1 MKHFRKLTAFTL
13 VLMIMFC
20 ACLVIPA
27 AEAVDKSAV
36 TVKITFDKSSY
47 AAGSTITASYS
58 VSGGSGSYKDMYY
71 YCYSIDNGFDIN
83 IKEGS
88 LSAASG
94 KITFTVKIGQQA
106 RVHIDGYDSRGLQFY
121 GDTEYVDITGGTT
134 AEPIQVDISPDKTA
148 CSVGT
153 TVTATYKIS
162 GGSGSYKDLYYDCNG
177 ENNDTNVYIKSGKLT
192 GPTGSVSFV
201 PKIGQKAWISIG
213 GYDSDGRAFYFTSEP
228 IILSGSPAISPVN
241 VKFTFD
247 KSAYALGSTAKVSY
261 EISGGSGSYT
271 DMWYACYSMDG
282 TDDIFIDKN
291 NLSDSKGTITF
302 TPKAGQKATVLIG
315 GYDSTGLEF
324 TKESDPVSLTAAPDP
339 TAEPQPSDP
348 PQSSNPP
355 QQEQQ
360 EPNSGIQEQVTLK
373 KVKISKVSAVSKKKI
388 KVFWKKLSKKVR
400 KTARN
405 IQVQVSTDK
414 NFGTIV
420 AEKILKNTKTSV
432 SIGGLKKNTKYY
444 VRIRVFTED
453 GKTRYVSPWSSVKKV
468 KTKKK

>member
-121 GDTEYVDITGGTT
+121 GDTEEYVNITGGTT

-162 GGSGSYKDLYYDCNG
+162 NG

-213 GYDSDGRAFYFTSEP
+213 GYDSDGREFYFTSEP

-339 TAEPQPSDP
+339 TTEPQPSDP

-360 EPNSGIQEQVTLK
+360 EPDSGIQEQVTLK
-373 KVKISKVSAVSKKKI
+373 KVKISKVSAISKKKI
-388 KVFWKKLSKKVR
+388 KVSWKKLSKKVR

-414 NFGTIV
+414 SFGTIV
-420 AEKILKNTKTSV
+420 TEKILKNTETSV
-432 SIGGLKKNTKYY
+432 SIGGLKK
-444 VRIRVFTED
+444 I
-453 GKTRYVSPWSSVKKV
+453 RYVSPWSSVKKV